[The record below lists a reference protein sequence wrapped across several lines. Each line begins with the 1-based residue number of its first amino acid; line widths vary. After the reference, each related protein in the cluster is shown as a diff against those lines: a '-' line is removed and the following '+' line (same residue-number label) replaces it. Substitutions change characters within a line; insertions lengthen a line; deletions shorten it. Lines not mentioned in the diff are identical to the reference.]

1 VIESERREG
10 HARSPF
16 EMFDVVRVARLEIP
30 SRDVDGSGATP
41 LQPRVGETGTIVEV
55 VGDDVYL
62 VERVTDDGRTLWL
75 AEFAESE
82 LELVQRAE

>member
-1 VIESERREG
+1 MIEAERRDG

-16 EMFDVVRVARLEIP
+16 EMADVVRVARLQIP

-41 LQPRVGETGTIVEV
+41 PQPRVGETGTIVEV

-62 VERVTDDGRTLWL
+62 VERLTDDGRLLWI
-75 AEFAESE
+75 AEFAAGE